1 MTDLRAL
8 DKPFPR
14 PAPGYVAGPTM
25 VFTTY
30 LFVFYFLPLVL
41 VSYFAAGSPGRQAGA
56 SAWADLPGP
65 QFLSGRCKLRLLRL
79 VESLVHLLD
88 AGDHRRE
95 LCLRTDH
102 RPAGD
107 QPEAEPAGS

>member
-1 MTDLRAL
+1 MAWL
-8 DKPFPR
+8 
-14 PAPGYVAGPTM
+14 TM

-41 VSYFAAGSPGRQAGA
+41 VFYYALDGFEPAGRRVG
-56 SAWADLPGP
+56 WADLPGAQHP
-65 QFLSGRCKLRLLRL
+65 PGSCELHLLRL
-79 VESLVHLLD
+79 VESLVHLPD

-107 QPEAEPAGS
+107 QPRG